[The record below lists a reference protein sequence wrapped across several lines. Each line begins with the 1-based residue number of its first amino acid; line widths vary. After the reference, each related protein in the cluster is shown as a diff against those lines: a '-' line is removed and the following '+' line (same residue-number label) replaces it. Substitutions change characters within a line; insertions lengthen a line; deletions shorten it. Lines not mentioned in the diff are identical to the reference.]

1 MRKDTFIRAT
11 EVWVPTADGKH
22 IDLEAGLY
30 GDLDYF
36 RAISRGMRFAHGQGL
51 PGKAWESGRPIV
63 LKDLRNSYFQRGDA
77 AMTAGLTCAVAMPTF
92 DGDQLKSVVVFFCED
107 DRFRVGALEVW
118 HAASGERELRL
129 EDGYF
134 GRAETFEMAARNAGF
149 ARGQGLAGRVWDGGM
164 PEIVK
169 DLGRSD
175 MSLRRAAA
183 EKVGINRAIGI
194 PCRAAAEEPWVLT
207 FLSARNTPIAGR
219 FEIWTIDGERG
230 GFAFQDGYCE
240 SGANLAADYADAV
253 VPTDAGPFAKA
264 CSTGVPVVVED
275 ISMEAGPV
283 IRSAMS
289 SDLDSMVVLPIQTSV
304 GFDTVLAW
312 FV

>member
-11 EVWVPTADGKH
+11 EVWLPTADGRH

-30 GDLDYF
+30 GELDYF
-36 RAISRGMRFAHGQGL
+36 RAISRGMRFAKGQGL

-92 DGDQLKSVVVFFCED
+92 EGERLKSVVVFFCGD

-118 HAASGERELRL
+118 HAPAGERELRL

-134 GRAETFEMAARNAGF
+134 GRAEAFERAARTTRF
-149 ARGQGLAGRVWDGGM
+149 PRKEGLPGTVWDTGM
-164 PEIVK
+164 PEVVK

-175 MSLRRAAA
+175 TFLRRDAA
-183 EKVGINRAIGI
+183 EKAGIDRAVGI
-194 PCRAAAEEPWVLT
+194 PCRTVGDEAWVLT
-207 FLSARNTPIAGR
+207 FLAARNTPIAGR
-219 FEIWTIDGERG
+219 FEIWTVDAERG

-240 SGANLAADYADAV
+240 SGAQLAADYADAV
-253 VPTDAGPFAKA
+253 VPTDTGPFARA
-264 CSTGVPVVVED
+264 RTAGVPVVVED
-275 ISMEAGPV
+275 ITREAGPV

-289 SDLDSMVVLPIQTSV
+289 SDLDSMVVLPIFDGA